1 MKKFQSIREFTRKG
15 TGSKRVSDPLFNKA
29 VLTAFD
35 KFKEIGGTDFRNNP
49 QKTQKFIDFVNKEY
63 KRLGGKHEELTHEEM
78 INEIMK
84 LKEDGHSDVISMKN
98 KVGVAM
104 KALETMKTELDKLGD
119 NDNLPTWWTNKVA
132 TAVSSLDGMADYLDV
147 KVEETELDENYKI
160 LGKTQNYKYEGG
172 KIKISKQNYQKVNKD
187 FKSMIKGKPYMMTLD
202 PKGQFSILAPVVF
215 EEVELDESLKTTHVV
230 IDTSKNNEVV
240 GSASDEKNIKQVY
253 NDTARHTKKSV
264 LKIVKLKRPVG
275 AKKAD
280 KLFGYPLRMWEEA
293 ELKSLDEIIQANIRY
308 KPEVKKAQSE
318 LIKKI
323 EAYVYLPIS
332 ANESAIEKSLKQLKD
347 VIKKLKTRTEEDE
360 KIFEEILEETKQL
373 IQETKDPFKY
383 DHSIYARFKDTAE
396 RKPGFMRIPADQLMT
411 ENGSAPK
418 EICDLFVNKIN
429 RVNKRD
435 PESLEYVVKKGF
447 QRAILIKGK

>member
-15 TGSKRVSDPLFNKA
+15 TGSKRVGDPLFNKA
-29 VLTAFD
+29 MSTAFD

-84 LKEDGHSDVISMKN
+84 LKEDGHGDVISMKN

-187 FKSMIKGKPYMMTLD
+187 FKSMIKGRPFMMTLD

-318 LIKKI
+318 LIKQI
-323 EAYVYLPIS
+323 ETYVFIPTF
-332 ANESAIEKSLKQLKD
+332 ANESGVDKS
-347 VIKKLKTRTEEDE
+347 
-360 KIFEEILEETKQL
+360 F
-373 IQETKDPFKY
+373 
-383 DHSIYARFKDTAE
+383 
-396 RKPGFMRIPADQLMT
+396 
-411 ENGSAPK
+411 
-418 EICDLFVNKIN
+418 
-429 RVNKRD
+429 
-435 PESLEYVVKKGF
+435 
-447 QRAILIKGK
+447 